1 MASELKKL
9 FDPVQLTTS
18 AARLGSYSVPAGKR
32 LDGFELILSNINSAE
47 RGVDIYLGASASAAT
62 QLYSKRENG
71 LRIAGETPLVVPSR
85 QVLAAGDGIWAAA
98 SDPSSISVHA
108 SGVEIDEEGALPTR
122 LFPSRVLSTVS
133 TTLYTVGADKQCF
146 NFELTLLN
154 VLAEAATFTSYLVPA
169 GSNSDDPN
177 RLSYGL
183 EIAPNETK
191 TFSLRQVMEA
201 GDKIVARS
209 NRANALTI
217 HGSGYVED
225 SQS

>member
-32 LDGFELILSNINSAE
+32 LDGFELLLSNINSAE

-71 LRIAGETPLVVPSR
+71 LRIAGKTPLVVPSR

-122 LFPSRVLSTVS
+122 ISPPRLLSTV
-133 TTLYTVGADKQCF
+133 TTTIYTVPEDKPVLQLRAGGPERLDGGGDF
-146 NFELTLLN
+146 HELSGPVRVELGRSEP
-154 VLAEAATFTSYLVPA
+154 AE
-169 GSNSDDPN
+169 
-177 RLSYGL
+177 
-183 EIAPNETK
+183 
-191 TFSLRQVMEA
+191 LR
-201 GDKIVARS
+201 ARD
-209 NRANALTI
+209 RAR
-217 HGSGYVED
+217 
-225 SQS
+225 

>member
-18 AARLGSYSVPAGKR
+18 AARLGSYSVPAGER
-32 LDGFELILSNINSAE
+32 LDGFELILSNSNSAE

-71 LRIAGETPLVVPSR
+71 LRIAGKTPLVIPSR

-98 SDPSSISVHA
+98 SDPLSISVHA
-108 SGVEIDEEGALPTR
+108 SGVEVDEEGALPTR
-122 LFPSRVLSTVS
+122 IFPPRLLSTV
-133 TTLYTVGADKQCF
+133 TTTIYAVPEDKRCF
-146 NFELTLLN
+146 NFELAVLN
-154 VLAEAATFTSYLVPA
+154 VLTAAATFTSYLVPS
-169 GSNSDDPN
+169 GSNPGDPN

-183 EIAPNETK
+183 EIAPDETK
-191 TFSLRQVMEA
+191 TFSLRQVLEA
-201 GDKIVARS
+201 GDKISVRS

-217 HGSGYVED
+217 HGSGYVGDLE
-225 SQS
+225 S